1 MIRQLPWV
9 LRAAV
14 ASRYGE
20 SARVIFEECVVKRG
34 GTSSAAIGRMLG
46 ISKQASHE
54 ALRNILTM
62 FRGIIEK
69 SNYRGC
75 RFLLR
80 PQFLRPLRALSS
92 SVNEKDSRIL
102 DLKTW
107 NALVRHQWGMNVAQ
121 LGAAENLVV
130 ALVGLRRFKFPK
142 KRTLQPILVRT
153 DKKIASSLPC
163 VASFIERTLV
173 SAQPTGVGAREL
185 SRLVHG
191 RFAGTE
197 LSTSDINALCRCLR
211 TVEKRGDRY
220 HALGSRADF
229 YELVLRR
236 EGKPLHYRTLARHAR
251 DHGYRGSSY
260 STYIAGILSPDQRF
274 VRVSRSGF
282 WALAEWGHLET
293 RTISKI
299 ASTCASARARSLQH
313 RQSPRET
320 GKPLPLCAEQ
330 GNQTAV

>member
-9 LRAAV
+9 
-14 ASRYGE
+14 
-20 SARVIFEECVVKRG
+20 
-34 GTSSAAIGRMLG
+34 
-46 ISKQASHE
+46 
-54 ALRNILTM
+54 
-62 FRGIIEK
+62 
-69 SNYRGC
+69 
-75 RFLLR
+75 
-80 PQFLRPLRALSS
+80 
-92 SVNEKDSRIL
+92 
-102 DLKTW
+102 
-107 NALVRHQWGMNVAQ
+107 Q

-236 EGKPLHYRTLARHAR
+236 EGKPLLNVHR
-251 DHGYRGSSY
+251 GYSQPGS
-260 STYIAGILSPDQRF
+260 A
-274 VRVSRSGF
+274 
-282 WALAEWGHLET
+282 
-293 RTISKI
+293 
-299 ASTCASARARSLQH
+299 
-313 RQSPRET
+313 
-320 GKPLPLCAEQ
+320 LCAGQ
-330 GNQTAV
+330 PIWVLGFGRMGASGDSYD